1 MKPWKF
7 QNDSHKKSDS
17 LIHMKFHEVENET
30 IYMTIVLFM
39 QTEHEHVIIVFFRIC
54 DTNFYVNDIII
65 DVRLSIYFH

>member
-1 MKPWKF
+1 
-7 QNDSHKKSDS
+7 
-17 LIHMKFHEVENET
+17 MKFHEVENET

-39 QTEHEHVIIVFFRIC
+39 RTEHEHVIIVFFRIC